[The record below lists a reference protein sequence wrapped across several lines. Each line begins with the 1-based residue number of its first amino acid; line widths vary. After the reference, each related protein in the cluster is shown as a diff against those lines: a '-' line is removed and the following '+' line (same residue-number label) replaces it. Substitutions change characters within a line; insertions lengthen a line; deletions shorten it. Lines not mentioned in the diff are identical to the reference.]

1 MPRAAAI
8 ITLIMTA
15 LLLLSIVED
24 VDGLNLS
31 SVRRALQTTGSGGG
45 SRRQTRNVSYFKKD
59 LPFPIM
65 PLCGNGRLD
74 KRDDYEKYFAN
85 LGFGDVFQ
93 VPRRVISGQSE
104 EGEVVGLKIVVDEA
118 CDDGNRRDGDGCSA
132 DCLVRDKIDSSCE
145 IAVRWPNNNN
155 NATVSYEE
163 IGISQSVP
171 YVVVGDGIYRLDVG
185 LTAMTPT
192 LLARK
197 SFSAHAMTIVNDATM
212 YIYSATDL
220 SIFSLPISKNNDN
233 NMNKVLTKICTLRGT
248 PSTEPGQFYLYK
260 SPQQQTGQ
268 LFLVRKDASSASL
281 IRVVADGCVEESIMF
296 STLELKPLLLYAW
309 QGNCVFIRMRG
320 ALGYRE
326 SSISL
331 CPGLSPVYYA
341 GTDIDPRTYN
351 KPWIQSTMLA
361 FGYNLETRFVSDG
374 YMKLMVVN
382 RSSHDISQSFPES
395 LIKET
400 TALNQLFMYS
410 SFFMVHMLP
419 SFRYK
424 FYDYYLGGG
433 DINFIGDPVIYSG
446 VSSSEDYVCGVQPC
460 VLDFY
465 TQYNILY
472 KNPNARISATD
483 VTFSSVLD
491 SLFSRSI
498 ATSWSDFKNV
508 NDTIALYE
516 SELLKYGFVIG
527 AKNKRI
533 VNDPLTGSD
542 WIIDGPLLV
551 EVSRRGASFEVGGGK
566 CVPASVGVC
575 PPCYMYQNVG
585 PCVACPPP
593 LASASASANTS
604 TTTTKVNGSATD
616 NSSSK
621 NASLEWKLQC
631 GACFATA
638 AATVAPQRRL
648 LLAAVNDEQPFL
660 LTVGFVVRGA
670 TTDEIKALFPGANM
684 VVGSMGSL
692 DVKIATANPGAVIST
707 VQTTAIE
714 SGGRWKMDV
723 QPRIIYTMDPS
734 LLNNGG
740 GGDVSSSGSSSDNAL
755 PILVGGTL
763 GGTAFICI
771 LICVLYCVY
780 HKRPV
785 IIHHNLH
792 HQSNYPHKPMYSV
805 VEDGRG

>member
-1 MPRAAAI
+1 
-8 ITLIMTA
+8 
-15 LLLLSIVED
+15 
-24 VDGLNLS
+24 
-31 SVRRALQTTGSGGG
+31 
-45 SRRQTRNVSYFKKD
+45 
-59 LPFPIM
+59 
-65 PLCGNGRLD
+65 
-74 KRDDYEKYFAN
+74 
-85 LGFGDVFQ
+85 
-93 VPRRVISGQSE
+93 
-104 EGEVVGLKIVVDEA
+104 
-118 CDDGNRRDGDGCSA
+118 
-132 DCLVRDKIDSSCE
+132 
-145 IAVRWPNNNN
+145 
-155 NATVSYEE
+155 
-163 IGISQSVP
+163 
-171 YVVVGDGIYRLDVG
+171 
-185 LTAMTPT
+185 
-192 LLARK
+192 
-197 SFSAHAMTIVNDATM
+197 
-212 YIYSATDL
+212 
-220 SIFSLPISKNNDN
+220 
-233 NMNKVLTKICTLRGT
+233 
-248 PSTEPGQFYLYK
+248 
-260 SPQQQTGQ
+260 
-268 LFLVRKDASSASL
+268 
-281 IRVVADGCVEESIMF
+281 
-296 STLELKPLLLYAW
+296 
-309 QGNCVFIRMRG
+309 
-320 ALGYRE
+320 
-326 SSISL
+326 
-331 CPGLSPVYYA
+331 
-341 GTDIDPRTYN
+341 
-351 KPWIQSTMLA
+351 MLA

-424 FYDYYLGGG
+424 FYDYSGPGSAAG

-491 SLFSRSI
+491 SLFSSSRSI

-593 LASASASANTS
+593 LASASASVNT
-604 TTTTKVNGSATD
+604 TATNANGSGVGGVG
-616 NSSSK
+616 NSSK

-648 LLAAVNDEQPFL
+648 LLAAVNNEQSL

-670 TTDEIKALFPGANM
+670 TTDEIKALFPGANI

-723 QPRIIYTMDPS
+723 QPRIIYTMALS
-734 LLNNGG
+734 NN
-740 GGDVSSSGSSSDNAL
+740 GGDVSSSSSSSSDNAL